1 MRIEDAIAKL
11 HVDKNNN
18 RIDHNKEY
26 VIFGN
31 GVNGDWVYEQLA
43 REQCCIRA
51 ILDDKHLEQT
61 RDVAV
66 VNREQLANLRLD
78 YCNTIV
84 VVSFFVKSRE
94 KYRQIKD
101 SLAKLGFLE
110 EQIVNYIEI
119 LMEDYFEKRDF
130 IKEAE

>member
-1 MRIEDAIAKL
+1 M
-11 HVDKNNN
+11 
-18 RIDHNKEY
+18 
-26 VIFGN
+26 
-31 GVNGDWVYEQLA
+31 
-43 REQCCIRA
+43 
-51 ILDDKHLEQT
+51 
-61 RDVAV
+61 AV
-66 VNREQLANLRLD
+66 VNREQLANLQLD

-130 IKEAE
+130 IKEAEQLGRAYDGLADAESRELLEKSVEQ